1 MLSAH
6 DQGREAEHATVAAL
20 LPEPKTVPDLLHEM
34 PAGYDLERDEGLLQL
49 RMAIGAY
56 ANPHYAHR
64 GPARWFRQRPT
75 CWGPAA

>member
-1 MLSAH
+1 
-6 DQGREAEHATVAAL
+6 
-20 LPEPKTVPDLLHEM
+20 M